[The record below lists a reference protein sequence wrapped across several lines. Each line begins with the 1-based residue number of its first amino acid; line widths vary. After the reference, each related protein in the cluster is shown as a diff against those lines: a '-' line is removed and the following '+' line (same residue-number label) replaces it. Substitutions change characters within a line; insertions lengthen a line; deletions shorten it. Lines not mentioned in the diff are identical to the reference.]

1 LAEFRFPGKTNFDE
15 ARMTRWEA
23 RDRTIRAAGDP
34 IPGIMGIVNITP
46 DSFSDGGRS
55 LSAAAAAEH
64 ARGLIQQGADL
75 LDLGAESTRPGSD
88 PVPLEEE
95 LRRLLP
101 VLEDLGSG
109 IAVPLSIDT
118 SKARVAELALAR
130 GASIINDVTALRG
143 DPDMVRV
150 VADSGAAVVLMHMLG
165 TPRSM
170 QDDPRYDDVVSDVLR
185 FLAGRIDWC
194 ESRGIP
200 RSRIA
205 IDPGIGFGKTCEHNL
220 QLLRNLKR
228 FANLGCTLLVG
239 TSRKGLL
246 GTLTGRDMS
255 ERAVASAVS
264 ALAACVGGAQVVRV
278 HDVSAMVDAIKVWT
292 RIWGWEHSS

>member
-1 LAEFRFPGKTNFDE
+1 
-15 ARMTRWEA
+15 MIRWEA
-23 RDRTIRAAGDP
+23 RDRTILAADDAV
-34 IPGIMGIVNITP
+34 PGVMGIVNITP

-64 ARGLIQQGADL
+64 AQSLIQQGADL

-101 VLEDLGSG
+101 VLDQLGSDVT
-109 IAVPLSIDT
+109 VPVSIDT
-118 SKARVAELALAR
+118 SKARVAALALDR

-143 DPDMVRV
+143 DLDMVRV
-150 VADSGAAVVLMHMLG
+150 IADSGAAVVLMHMLG
-165 TPRSM
+165 IPRTM
-170 QDDPRYDDVVSDVLR
+170 QNQPHYDDVVSDVVS
-185 FLAGRIDWC
+185 FLAGRIEWC
-194 ESRGIP
+194 ESHGIP

-205 IDPGIGFGKTCEHNL
+205 IDPGIGFGKSFEHNL
-220 QLLRNLKR
+220 EILRNLKR

-246 GTLTGRDMS
+246 GTLTGRDVS
-255 ERAVASAVS
+255 DRAVASTVS
-264 ALAACVGGAQVVRV
+264 SLAACVGGARVVRV
-278 HDVSAMVDAIKVWT
+278 HDVTTMVEALKVWT
-292 RIWGWEHSS
+292 RIRGWGNSS

>member
-1 LAEFRFPGKTNFDE
+1 
-15 ARMTRWEA
+15 MTRWEA
-23 RDRTIRAAGDP
+23 RDRPILAAGDP
-34 IPGIMGIVNITP
+34 IPRVMGIVNITP

-55 LSAAAAAEH
+55 FSPAAAAET
-64 ARGLIQQGADL
+64 ARSLIKQGADL
-75 LDLGAESTRPGSD
+75 LDIGGESTRPGSD

-101 VLEDLGSG
+101 VVEQLG
-109 IAVPLSIDT
+109 AETDVPLSIDT
-118 SKARVAELALAR
+118 SKAKVAHLALAR

-165 TPRSM
+165 TPRTM
-170 QDDPRYDDVVSDVLR
+170 QDDPRYDDVVSEVLN

-205 IDPGIGFGKTCEHNL
+205 IDPGIGFGKRFEHNL
-220 QLLRNLKR
+220 QLLRNMKR

-246 GTLTGRDMS
+246 GTLTGRGVSD
-255 ERAVASAVS
+255 RAVASAVS
-264 ALAACVGGAQVVRV
+264 SLAACVGGARVVRV
-278 HDVSAMVDAIKVWT
+278 HDVPAMVDAIKVWT
-292 RIWGWEHSS
+292 ELRGWGERT

>member
-1 LAEFRFPGKTNFDE
+1 
-15 ARMTRWEA
+15 MTRWEA
-23 RDRTIRAAGDP
+23 RDRTIRVAGDP
-34 IPGIMGIVNITP
+34 IPGVMGIVNITP

-55 LSAAAAAEH
+55 LSLSLSAAAEH
-64 ARGLIQQGADL
+64 ARGLIRQGADL

-101 VLEDLGSG
+101 VLEHLGSE
-109 IAVPLSIDT
+109 IAVPFSIDT

-165 TPRSM
+165 TPRIM

-205 IDPGIGFGKTCEHNL
+205 IDPGIGFGKTFEHNL
-220 QLLRNLKR
+220 ELLRNLKR

-246 GTLTGRDMS
+246 GTLTGRDVS

-264 ALAACVGGAQVVRV
+264 SLAACVGGAQVVRV
-278 HDVSAMVDAIKVWT
+278 HDVAAMVDAIKVWT
-292 RIWGWEHSS
+292 RIWGWGHSS

>member
-1 LAEFRFPGKTNFDE
+1 
-15 ARMTRWEA
+15 MTRWEA
-23 RDRTIRAAGDP
+23 RDRPILAAGDP
-34 IPGIMGIVNITP
+34 IPRVMGIVNITP

-55 LSAAAAAEH
+55 FSPAAAAET
-64 ARGLIQQGADL
+64 ARSLIKQGADL
-75 LDLGAESTRPGSD
+75 LDIGGESTRPGSD

-101 VLEDLGSG
+101 VVEQLG
-109 IAVPLSIDT
+109 AETDVPLSIDT
-118 SKARVAELALAR
+118 SKAKVADLALAR

-165 TPRSM
+165 TPRTM
-170 QDDPRYDDVVSDVLR
+170 QDDPRYDDVVSEVLN

-205 IDPGIGFGKTCEHNL
+205 IDPGIGFGKRFEHNL
-220 QLLRNLKR
+220 QLLRNMKR

-246 GTLTGRDMS
+246 GTLTGRGVSD
-255 ERAVASAVS
+255 RAVASAVS
-264 ALAACVGGAQVVRV
+264 SLAACVGGARVVRV
-278 HDVSAMVDAIKVWT
+278 HDVPAMVDAIKVWT
-292 RIWGWEHSS
+292 ELRGWGERT

>member
-1 LAEFRFPGKTNFDE
+1 
-15 ARMTRWEA
+15 MIRWEA
-23 RDRTIRAAGDP
+23 RDRTIRAVDDTV
-34 IPGIMGIVNITP
+34 PGVMGIVNITP

-55 LSAAAAAEH
+55 LSAAATAKH
-64 ARGLIQQGADL
+64 AQSLIQQGADL
-75 LDLGAESTRPGSD
+75 LDLGAESTRPGSN

-101 VLEDLGSG
+101 VLEHLGPE

-150 VADSGAAVVLMHMLG
+150 VAESGAAVVLMHMLG
-165 TPRSM
+165 TPRTM
-170 QDDPRYDDVVSDVLR
+170 QDHPRYDDVVSDVLS
-185 FLAGRIDWC
+185 FLADRIDWC
-194 ESRGIP
+194 ESYGIP

-205 IDPGIGFGKTCEHNL
+205 IDPGIGFGKTYEHNL
-220 QLLRNLKR
+220 EILQNLKR

-246 GTLTGRDMS
+246 GTLTSRDVS
-255 ERAVASAVS
+255 NRAVASAVS
-264 ALAACVGGAQVVRV
+264 SLAACVGGARVVRV
-278 HDVSAMVDAIKVWT
+278 HDVAAMVDALKVWT
-292 RIWGWEHSS
+292 RIWGWGESS

>member
-1 LAEFRFPGKTNFDE
+1 
-15 ARMTRWEA
+15 MTRWEA
-23 RDRTIRAAGDP
+23 RDRPILAAGDP
-34 IPGIMGIVNITP
+34 IPRVMGIVNITP

-55 LSAAAAAEH
+55 FSPAAAAET
-64 ARGLIQQGADL
+64 ARSLIQQGADL
-75 LDLGAESTRPGSD
+75 LDIGGESTRPGSD

-101 VLEDLGSG
+101 VVEQLG
-109 IAVPLSIDT
+109 AETDVPLSIDT
-118 SKARVAELALAR
+118 SKAKVAELALAR

-165 TPRSM
+165 TPRTM
-170 QDDPRYDDVVSDVLR
+170 QDDPRYDDVVSEVLN

-200 RSRIA
+200 RARIA
-205 IDPGIGFGKTCEHNL
+205 VDPGIGFGKRFEHNL

-228 FANLGCTLLVG
+228 FGNLGCTLLVG
-239 TSRKGLL
+239 TSHKGLL
-246 GTLTGRDMS
+246 GTLTGRGVSD
-255 ERAVASAVS
+255 RAVASAVS
-264 ALAACVGGAQVVRV
+264 SLAACMGGARVVRV
-278 HDVSAMVDAIKVWT
+278 HDVPSMVDAIKVWT
-292 RIWGWEHSS
+292 ELRGWGERT

>member
-1 LAEFRFPGKTNFDE
+1 
-15 ARMTRWEA
+15 MTRWEA

-34 IPGIMGIVNITP
+34 IPGVMGIVNITP

-101 VLEDLGSG
+101 VLEHLGSE

-165 TPRSM
+165 TPRIM

-185 FLAGRIDWC
+185 L
-194 ESRGIP
+194 P
-200 RSRIA
+200 RRSHR
-205 IDPGIGFGKTCEHNL
+205 L
-220 QLLRNLKR
+220 
-228 FANLGCTLLVG
+228 
-239 TSRKGLL
+239 
-246 GTLTGRDMS
+246 
-255 ERAVASAVS
+255 
-264 ALAACVGGAQVVRV
+264 VRV
-278 HDVSAMVDAIKVWT
+278 ARHPTVADRHRSGDRLRQDIRAQPATLAELEAICQPGLYAA
-292 RIWGWEHSS
+292 GWYLAQGAAGNIDRPGRV

>member
-1 LAEFRFPGKTNFDE
+1 
-15 ARMTRWEA
+15 MTRWEA

-34 IPGIMGIVNITP
+34 IPGVMGIVNITP

-101 VLEDLGSG
+101 VLEDLGSE

-165 TPRSM
+165 TPRIM

-194 ESRGIP
+194 ESHGIP

-205 IDPGIGFGKTCEHNL
+205 IDPGIGFGKTFEHNL

-278 HDVSAMVDAIKVWT
+278 HDVAAMVDAIKVWT
-292 RIWGWEHSS
+292 RIWGWGHSS